1 MSPKEKMA
9 FRQLL
14 NGLVNFVGADGKVD
28 FRETTAIL
36 GLAKPL
42 ADADPDCAA
51 LVKLL
56 EAVREDGKIDEN
68 ESEQIIEL
76 VRALSMKDTG
86 LVYGIEDKPPFFD
99 ALFAALQHLL
109 AIFVG
114 IITPPIIICSAL
126 GCDDSV
132 KAFMISMALF
142 ASGVCTFIQCRRIGP
157 VGAKLLC
164 VQGTSFQFI
173 GPLIGVGFFA
183 QSMAAKSGMA
193 PGDAAVMYGLPMI
206 FGCCILAA
214 PAEMLAAFLFKRL
227 RKVITPLVS
236 GIVVAL
242 IGLGLVKVGIISCC
256 GGFGAMGRPDTDLF
270 CFASWRNLTIS
281 GAVLLT
287 IVFFNTFRN
296 KYIRMGS
303 VVFGII
309 VGYLIAWRFGILDFH
324 FTSNALNIP
333 MPFKWGVKFDI
344 GSIVG
349 LAIVYFITS
358 IEANGDI
365 TANSMISGLSIEDD
379 SYHARV
385 RGGVLA
391 DGVNSAVAGVFNSFP
406 NSIFA
411 QNNGLIQLT
420 GVASRHVGYYIAA
433 LLVLLGLFP
442 VVGDLFSTMPDPVL
456 GGATLLMFGMVA
468 SAGIRIIASQPLGR
482 KESLVL
488 AISLGL
494 GLGIE
499 LCPQVMVNGNGVP
512 WILKFAPDM
521 VRNIFSSGL
530 VTGGVAAILAN
541 ACIRIKE

>member
-1 MSPKEKMA
+1 MTVEEKKA
-9 FRQLL
+9 FRQLMAAL
-14 NGLVNFVGADGKVD
+14 RGYVGADGKVD
-28 FRETTAIL
+28 LRETESML
-36 GLAKPL
+36 GLVLPFA
-42 ADADPDCAA
+42 ASNPDCAE
-51 LVKLL
+51 LVKVL
-56 EAVREDGKIDEN
+56 EEIRADGKVTDE
-68 ESEQIIEL
+68 ESRQLLDL
-76 VRALSMKDTG
+76 VHKLSVQDTG
-86 LVYGIEDKPPFFD
+86 LVYGIEDKPPFFES
-99 ALFAALQHLL
+99 LFAALQHLL

-114 IITPPIIICSAL
+114 VITPPIIICSAL
-126 GCDDSV
+126 GTSDEV

-142 ASGVCTFIQCRRIGP
+142 ASGVCTFIQCKRLGP

-173 GPLIGVGFFA
+173 GPLIAIGFFA
-183 QSMAAKSGMA
+183 QSQTNGH
-193 PGDAAVMYGLPMI
+193 PEQAVWGLPLI
-206 FGCCILAA
+206 FGCCIAAA
-214 PAEMLAAFLFKRL
+214 PAEMVAAFLFKKL

-256 GGFGAMGRPDTDLF
+256 GGFGAMGRPDADPLA
-270 CFASWRNLTIS
+270 FASWRNLTVAA
-281 GAVLLT
+281 AVLLT
-287 IVFFNTFRN
+287 IVFFNSWKN
-296 KYIRMGS
+296 KYVRMGS
-303 VVFGII
+303 VVLGLL
-309 VGYLIAWRFGILDFH
+309 VGYAIAGSFGMLH
-324 FTSNALNIP
+324 FSFSSAAINVPI
-333 MPFKWGVKFDI
+333 PFKWGVHFDI
-344 GSIVG
+344 ASIIG
-349 LAIVYFITS
+349 LAVVYFITS

-391 DGVNSAVAGVFNSFP
+391 DGVNSAVAGCFNSFP

-420 GVASRHVGYYIAA
+420 GVASRHVGYYIAG

-442 VVGDLFSTMPDPVL
+442 VVGDIFSTMPDPVL

-468 SAGIRIIASQPLGR
+468 AAGIRIIASQPIGR

-488 AISLGL
+488 AISFGL
-494 GLGIE
+494 GLGVE
-499 LCPQVMVNGNGVP
+499 LCPQVMINGNGVP
-512 WILKFAPDM
+512 WILKFAPDA

-530 VTGGVAAILAN
+530 VTGGVAAIISN

>member
-1 MSPKEKMA
+1 MSQMKPEEKKA

-14 NGLVNFVGADGKVD
+14 AGLGNLVGADGKID
-28 FRETTAIL
+28 LRETEAIL
-36 GLAKPL
+36 GLVKPL
-42 ADADPDCAA
+42 AAIDGDCAELA
-51 LVKLL
+51 KVL
-56 EAVREDGKIDEN
+56 EEARADNVITPEESRKIISLID
-68 ESEQIIEL
+68 
-76 VRALSMKDTG
+76 VLSKKDTG
-86 LVYGIEDKPPFFD
+86 LIYGIEDKPPFFES
-99 ALFAALQHLL
+99 LFAAVQHLL

-126 GCDDSV
+126 GTSGEV

-142 ASGVCTFIQCRRIGP
+142 ASGICTFVQCRRFGP

-173 GPLIGVGFFA
+173 GPLIAVGFFA
-183 QSMAAKSGMA
+183 QSQTGGH
-193 PGDAAVMYGLPMI
+193 PEQAVWGLPLI
-206 FGCCILAA
+206 FGCCIAAA
-214 PAEMLAAFLFKRL
+214 PAEMIAAFLFKKL

-242 IGLGLVKVGIISCC
+242 IGLGLIKVGLISCC
-256 GGFGAMGRPDTDLF
+256 GGFGAMGRPDTDPLV
-270 CFASWRNLTIS
+270 FAGWRNLTVAA
-281 GAVLLT
+281 AVLLT
-287 IVFFNTFRN
+287 IVVFNSFRN
-296 KYIRMGS
+296 KYVRMAS
-303 VVFGII
+303 VVLGIG
-309 VGYLIAWRFGILDFH
+309 VGYLVAWQFGMLH
-324 FTSNALNIP
+324 FSFSSSAINIP
-333 MPFKWGVKFDI
+333 HPFKWGVSFDL
-344 GSIVG
+344 GSIIG

-379 SYHARV
+379 TYHARV

-442 VVGDLFSTMPDPVL
+442 VVGDIFGTMPDPVL

-468 SAGIRIIASQPLGR
+468 AAGIRIVASQAIGR
-482 KESLVL
+482 KETLVL
-488 AISLGL
+488 AIAFGL
-494 GLGIE
+494 GLGVE
-499 LCPQVMVNGNGVP
+499 LCPQVTINGNGVP

-541 ACIRIKE
+541 ALIRIKE

>member
-1 MSPKEKMA
+1 MVQMTVEEKKS

-14 NGLVNFVGADGKVD
+14 AGLENFVGSDGKVD
-28 FRETTAIL
+28 LHESEAIL
-36 GLAKPL
+36 GLVRPL
-42 ADADPDCAA
+42 ASADADCAELA
-51 LVKLL
+51 KLL
-56 EAVREDGKIDEN
+56 EEARADGVIMDE
-68 ESEQIIEL
+68 ESRRILDLIG
-76 VRALSMKDTG
+76 ALTKKNTG
-86 LVYGIEDKPPFFD
+86 LIYGIEDKPPFFES
-99 ALFAALQHLL
+99 LFAAFQHLL

-126 GCDDSV
+126 GTSGEV

-142 ASGVCTFIQCRRIGP
+142 ASGVCTFIQCRRLGP

-173 GPLIGVGFFA
+173 GPLIAVGFFA
-183 QSMAAKSGMA
+183 QGQANGH
-193 PGDAAVMYGLPMI
+193 PEQAVWGLPLI
-206 FGCCILAA
+206 FGCCIAAA
-214 PAEMLAAFLFKRL
+214 PAEMVAAFLFKRL
-227 RKVITPLVS
+227 RKVVTPLVS
-236 GIVVAL
+236 GIVVSL
-242 IGLGLVKVGIISCC
+242 IGLGLVKVGLISCC
-256 GGFGAMGRPDTDLF
+256 GGFGAMGRPDADPLV
-270 CFASWRNLTIS
+270 FAGWRNLTVAAS
-281 GAVLLT
+281 VLLT
-287 IVFFNTFRN
+287 IVVFNSFRN
-296 KYIRMGS
+296 KFVRMGS
-303 VVFGII
+303 VVLGLA
-309 VGYLIAWRFGILDFH
+309 VGYLVAWQFGMLH
-324 FTSNALNIP
+324 FNFSSGAINVP
-333 MPFKWGVKFDI
+333 VPFKWGVHFDL
-344 GSIVG
+344 GSIIG

-365 TANSMISGLSIEDD
+365 TANSMISGLSITDD

-442 VVGDLFSTMPDPVL
+442 IVGDLFGTMPDPVL

-468 SAGIRIIASQPLGR
+468 AAGIRIIASQPIGR
-482 KESLVL
+482 KETLVL
-488 AISLGL
+488 AIAFGL
-494 GLGIE
+494 GLGVE
-499 LCPQVMVNGNGVP
+499 LCPQATVNGNGVP

-530 VTGGVAAILAN
+530 VTGGVAAILSN
-541 ACIRIKE
+541 ALIRIKE

>member
-1 MSPKEKMA
+1 MTVEEKKA
-9 FRQLL
+9 LHQLVQ
-14 NGLVNFVGADGKVD
+14 GLANFVGADGKID
-28 FRETTAIL
+28 IREAKAIL

-42 ADADPDCAA
+42 AETDADCAQLA
-51 LVKLL
+51 KMV
-56 EAVREDGKIDEN
+56 EAVLADGVVTDE
-68 ESEQIIEL
+68 ESSQL
-76 VRALSMKDTG
+76 LALIGRITSRNTG
-86 LVYGIEDKPPFFD
+86 LVYGIEDKPPFGE

-114 IITPPIIICSAL
+114 IITPPIIICGAL
-126 GCDDSV
+126 GTSAEV

-142 ASGVCTFIQCRRIGP
+142 ASGVCTFIQCRRLGP

-183 QSMAAKSGMA
+183 QSQANGN
-193 PGDAAVMYGLPMI
+193 PEAVVWGLPLI
-206 FGCCILAA
+206 FGCCIAAA
-214 PAEMLAAFLFKRL
+214 PAEMIAAFLFKKL
-227 RKVITPLVS
+227 RKVVTPLVS

-242 IGLGLVKVGIISCC
+242 IGLGLVKVGIIGCC
-256 GGFGAMGRPDTDLF
+256 GGFGAMGRPDTDPLV
-270 CFASWRNLTIS
+270 FAGWRNLTVAA
-281 GAVLLT
+281 AVLLT
-287 IVFFNTFRN
+287 IVFFNAFRN
-296 KYIRMGS
+296 KFVRMGS
-303 VVFGII
+303 VVFGLG
-309 VGYLIAWRFGILDFH
+309 VGYLLAWQFGMLDFA
-324 FTSNALNIP
+324 FSSNALNIP
-333 MPFKWGVKFDI
+333 VPFKWGVQFDL
-344 GSIVG
+344 GSIIG

-365 TANSMISGLSIEDD
+365 TANSMISGLSITDD

-420 GVASRHVGYYIAA
+420 GVASRHVGYYIAG

-442 VVGDLFSTMPDPVL
+442 VVGDLFGTMPDPVL

-468 SAGIRIIASQPLGR
+468 AAGIRIIASQPIGR
-482 KESLVL
+482 KETLVL
-488 AISLGL
+488 AISFGL
-494 GLGIE
+494 GLGVE
-499 LCPQVMVNGNGVP
+499 LCPTVMLNGNSVP

-521 VRNIFSSGL
+521 IRNIFSSGL

>member
-1 MSPKEKMA
+1 MTTSEHKA
-9 FRQLL
+9 FLQLL
-14 NGLVNFVGADGKVD
+14 QGLKNFVGDDGRVNINEAK
-28 FRETTAIL
+28 AIL
-36 GLAKPL
+36 GMVTPL
-42 ADADPDCAA
+42 ADVDADCAQLKKSVEAILADGVVTDEESTALLA
-51 LVKLL
+51 LV
-56 EAVREDGKIDEN
+56 ER
-68 ESEQIIEL
+68 
-76 VRALSMKDTG
+76 LSARNTG
-86 LVYGIEDKPPFFD
+86 LVYGIEDKPPFFE

-114 IITPPIIICSAL
+114 IITPPIIICGAL
-126 GCDDSV
+126 GTSGEV

-142 ASGVCTFIQCRRIGP
+142 ASGICTFVQCRRLGP

-173 GPLIGVGFFA
+173 APLIAVGFYA
-183 QSMAAKSGMA
+183 QAQTGGHPEQAMW
-193 PGDAAVMYGLPMI
+193 GLPLI
-206 FGCCILAA
+206 FGCCIAAA
-214 PAEMLAAFLFKRL
+214 PAEMIAAFLFKRL

-242 IGLGLVKVGIISCC
+242 IGLGLIKVGLISCC
-256 GGFGAMGRPDTDLF
+256 GGFGAMGRPDADPLA
-270 CFASWRNLTIS
+270 FASWRNLTVAA
-281 GAVLLT
+281 AVLLT
-287 IVFFNTFRN
+287 IIFFNSFRN
-296 KYIRMGS
+296 KYVRMGS
-303 VVFGII
+303 VVFGLL
-309 VGYLIAWRFGILDFH
+309 VGYLVAWRFGMLH
-324 FTSNALNIP
+324 FSFSSDPINIP
-333 MPFKWGVKFDI
+333 QPFKWGVNFDL
-344 GSIVG
+344 GSIIG

-365 TANSMISGLSIEDD
+365 TANSMISGLSITDN

-442 VVGDLFSTMPDPVL
+442 IVGDLFGTMPDPVL

-468 SAGIRIIASQPLGR
+468 AAGIRIIASQPIGR
-482 KESLVL
+482 KETLVL
-488 AISLGL
+488 AIAFGL
-494 GLGIE
+494 GLGVE
-499 LCPQVMVNGNGVP
+499 LCPQVMINGNGVP
-512 WILKFAPDM
+512 WVLKFAPDM